1 MITIAMGQYL
11 QGSRMQGKRGD
22 EGVAVVAVE
31 VDRSV
36 RLQGI
41 DCSSGSGNVGVRHI
55 DRLESDAR
63 RLLQLRAP
71 QRLRVL

>member
-1 MITIAMGQYL
+1 
-11 QGSRMQGKRGD
+11 
-22 EGVAVVAVE
+22 VAVE

-55 DRLESDAR
+55 NRLESDTG
-63 RLLQLRAP
+63 RLLKLLAP
-71 QRLRVL
+71 RRLRVL

>member
-1 MITIAMGQYL
+1 MGQYL
-11 QGSRMQGKRGD
+11 QGSGMQGERGD
-22 EGVAVVAVE
+22 ERVAVVAVE

-55 DRLESDAR
+55 DRFESDTG
-63 RLLQLRAP
+63 RLLQLLAP
-71 QRLRVL
+71 RRLRVL

>member
-1 MITIAMGQYL
+1 MGQYL
-11 QGSRMQGKRGD
+11 QGSGMQGKRGD
-22 EGVAVVAVE
+22 ERVAVVAVE

-55 DRLESDAR
+55 DRLESDTG
-63 RLLQLRAP
+63 RLLQLPAP
-71 QRLRVL
+71 RRLRVL

>member
-1 MITIAMGQYL
+1 MGQYL
-11 QGSRMQGKRGD
+11 QGSGMQGERGD

-55 DRLESDAR
+55 DRLESDTG
-63 RLLQLRAP
+63 RLLQLPAP
-71 QRLRVL
+71 RRLRVL